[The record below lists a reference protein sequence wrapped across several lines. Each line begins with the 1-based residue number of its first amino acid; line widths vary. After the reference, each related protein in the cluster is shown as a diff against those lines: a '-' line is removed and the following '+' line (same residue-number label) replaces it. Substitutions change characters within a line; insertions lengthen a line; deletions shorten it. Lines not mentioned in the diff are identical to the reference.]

1 MKNLKSALKNLISAI
16 FNHGLYQDSRN
27 IERALQYK
35 ALQETAEFVEQF
47 MPLVQS
53 FDSRYTLMAHACNQ
67 IKNMNTPGLVCE
79 FGVAAGKSINFIA
92 QKLPERKIFGF
103 DSFEG
108 LPETWRDSHPA
119 GQFKV
124 KNMPRVAPNV
134 TLIKGWFDETL
145 PTFLN
150 QHTDPIAL
158 LHIDCDLYSSTKTV
172 FSLAKSRLQ
181 PGSIIVFDEFF
192 NYPGWKN
199 GEYRAFYEMIEETSK
214 PFEYI
219 GYSRYGTQVA
229 VRLT

>member
-1 MKNLKSALKNLISAI
+1 MKTLKSSLKSVISAI
-16 FNHGLYQDSRN
+16 FNHGLYEDSRN

-35 ALQETAEFVEQF
+35 ALQETVAFIEQT

-53 FDSRYTLMAHACNQ
+53 FDSRYALMTHACTL
-67 IKNMNTPGLVCE
+67 IKKMNTPGLVCE
-79 FGVAAGKSINFIA
+79 FGVAAGKSINYLA
-92 QKLPERKIFGF
+92 QKLPDKKIFGF

-108 LPETWRDSHPA
+108 LPETWRDGHPA
-119 GQFKV
+119 GRFKV
-124 KNMPRVAPNV
+124 KTMPQVAPNV

-150 QHTDPIAL
+150 QHSDPIAL
-158 LHIDCDLYSSTKTV
+158 LHIDCDLYSSTKTI
-172 FSLAKSRLQ
+172 FSLTKSRLQ
-181 PGSIIVFDEFF
+181 SGSIIVFDEFF

-199 GEYRAFYEMIEETSK
+199 GEYRAFYEFIEESGM

-219 GYSRYGTQVA
+219 GYNRYGTQAA